1 MRRREAWLGDASG
14 ETLRRQDFSS
24 AFSILLNGARS
35 PARLSAVSQIGAI
48 SRNCSYCRDVIAAG
62 EPLDGRLAKVFT
74 VSNNLICI
82 EATNHE
88 GDCHRAS
95 RLSHRDDR
103 QPGLRRLPRAPRAR
117 DLHWHL
123 RARPPDRRRQR
134 HARRRRRSR
143 PLAEDSGRSLPR
155 RQFRLR
161 LQLGGR
167 RRPARQAPDPPRPR
181 LAHLRLERRRR
192 ARVRRLVRRGRLGDD
207 AGHQPRL
214 ARPRRS
220 AQLRRIRQRP
230 DRQLLG
236 RPAQGERAGGAVRR
250 QALVPRQRDGRPL
263 AGRPQDRARIRPPRQ
278 RSRQDC
284 APSIRRFG

>member
-1 MRRREAWLGDASG
+1 MRA
-14 ETLRRQDFSS
+14 
-24 AFSILLNGARS
+24 
-35 PARLSAVSQIGAI
+35 
-48 SRNCSYCRDVIAAG
+48 
-62 EPLDGRLAKVFT
+62 T
-74 VSNNLICI
+74 VT
-82 EATNHE
+82 A
-88 GDCHRAS
+88 
-95 RLSHRDDR
+95 HRDYRIATIDNR
-103 QPGLRRLPRAPRAR
+103 IYGAFLEHLGRAIYTG
-117 DLHWHL
+117 DL

-134 HARRRRRSR
+134 HARRRHRARSR
-143 PLAEDSGRSLPR
+143 AEDSGRSLPR

-207 AGHQPRL
+207 AGHQPGL

-250 QALVPRQRDGRPL
+250 QALVPRQRDGRPV
-263 AGRPQDRARIRPPRQ
+263 AGRPQDRPRIRPPRQ
-278 RSRQDC
+278 RSRQDPARLRPDAAADRLRLVALRHGDLSRVGARRARALLRRRRLHLAAHVFRQPQEETRGVPRPQRQARRLHRDRGRRRSSMC
-284 APSIRRFG
+284 AR